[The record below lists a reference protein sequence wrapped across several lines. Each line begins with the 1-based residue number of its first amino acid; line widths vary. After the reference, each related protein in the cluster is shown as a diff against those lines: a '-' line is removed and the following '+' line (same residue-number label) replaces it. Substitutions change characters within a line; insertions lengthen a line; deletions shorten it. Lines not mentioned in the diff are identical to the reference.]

1 MLGWG
6 KFLAGI
12 VKLFNLVAEYLRDQQ
27 LLSAGRA
34 QQRAADYEKLEELR
48 REEQK
53 IKDRPDDDKH
63 TVINE
68 LLGNDDSDT

>member
-6 KFLAGI
+6 KLLAGI
-12 VKLFNLVAEYLRDQQ
+12 VKLFNVGMEYMRNQQ

-34 QQRAADYEKLEELR
+34 QQKAADYEKVEELR

-53 IKDRPDDDKH
+53 IKDRPDDDKS
-63 TVINE
+63 TVIDE
-68 LLGNDDSDT
+68 LLGNNDDT